1 MSNGKIEM
9 VYAKQALL
17 KPSKNFRYLCQ
28 KALTALQLGKEAP
41 APFLGAGH
49 CPRAAWLMPQ

>member
-28 KALTALQLGKEAP
+28 KAKAAVRPALT
-41 APFLGAGH
+41 
-49 CPRAAWLMPQ
+49 

>member
-28 KALTALQLGKEAP
+28 KALAALQSGKEAP
-41 APFLGAGH
+41 APSLAPGH
-49 CPRAAWLMPQ
+49 CPQAA

>member
-49 CPRAAWLMPQ
+49 CPRAA